1 MFKKEFFCIRQQDLK
16 DCGPACLAMISRHYG
31 FTTSIS
37 KIREVAGTDLAGTNI
52 KGLMEAGEKVKILL
66 PAQEIKGI
74 KKGDKVQYSFKLQ
87 KTDKQM
93 GQITYVSAYPT
104 FDKNTKGYMYELE
117 ATIDTKELQQLHTGM
132 VGRASVITGE
142 EPVWKFILRKLDFIS
157 N

>member
-1 MFKKEFFCIRQQDLK
+1 MFQLSQKKNKKSKNLITS
-16 DCGPACLAMISRHYG
+16 SRD
-31 FTTSIS
+31 
-37 KIREVAGTDLAGTNI
+37 KRN
-52 KGLMEAGEKVKILL
+52 
-66 PAQEIKGI
+66 

-104 FDKNTKGYMYELE
+104 FDKNTRGYMYELE
-117 ATIDTKELQQLHTGM
+117 ATIDTKEKQELHTGM